1 MDTPV
6 ILTFNFFAI
15 QDWKE
20 QGNIVRQ
27 HVPGVINPADDVT
40 KPLGWMLPSRHAR
53 GPLSFLTPR
62 WGLVSMFMC
71 HPCLPSTLAP
81 GC

>member
-40 KPLGWMLPSRHAR
+40 KPLGWMLHSRHAR
-53 GPLSFLTPR
+53 RIVGHYPFNSPL
-62 WGLVSMFMC
+62 GVSLQLF
-71 HPCLPSTLAP
+71 P
-81 GC
+81 